1 MEKEIVYFQ
10 KLNKPI
16 YYQKNKRKI
25 NHQKKSSDFRYD
37 KPINNI
43 YNHYYNTNIDL
54 GQPYKRNQSPLP
66 NNLNQN
72 LPFRL
77 NKLNDSSEKINFD
90 FKNISSLFNIDLD
103 NMIDLP
109 DIKKE
114 KILDFNIYSPL
125 KNTYI
130 IDDFN
135 DDNIDYNINFF
146 NFEENLSPLHRYGL
160 RYINNDINN
169 CINDRNDKIIF
180 LQSCIRRYL
189 LKKKLNINLLN
200 KIYLERKN
208 LKKILF
214 LQKNIRC
221 FLQKLKIRK
230 KIIINYI
237 IQKRKTAINKII
249 NKMRSYNN
257 ILKLKKYYFI
267 KNAIKERNKNAK
279 YIQETYRNFRFFFS
293 FKKLMKEINDKYC
306 IIYPCKGNKIELIIY
321 LEKEQKKYV
330 FNYNK
335 ILKSFILFINPK
347 QLYAGKY
354 KCQFI
359 IDGIVICDKN
369 YPYTQYKNELYNIIE
384 FKSYKNKEKK
394 IIKEKKEKN
403 EIRNKIIQNNKN
415 IMNKNYNIYKEEDYN
430 HNYYN
435 YEDELEDIKEEED
448 EGKSTTS
455 KDYLKKI
462 KEYIDINDID
472 FTEEDIIKIKKMK
485 GNNVINSD
493 YKKLREELID
503 KNAICKQDKIR
514 KNSFK
519 TFKFNY

>member
-1 MEKEIVYFQ
+1 MKKEMAYFQ

-25 NHQKKSSDFRYD
+25 NHQKKSSDFIYD
-37 KPINNI
+37 KSINNI
-43 YNHYYNTNIDL
+43 YNHYYNTNIDF

-77 NKLNDSSEKINFD
+77 NKLNDSSEKINFN

-125 KNTYI
+125 TKNI
-130 IDDFN
+130 EDFK
-135 DDNIDYNINFF
+135 DDNSDSNINYF
-146 NFEENLSPLHRYGL
+146 NFEENLSPLYRYGL

-169 CINDRNDKIIF
+169 CINDRNDKIVF

-208 LKKILF
+208 LNKILI

-257 ILKLKKYYFI
+257 ILKFKKYYFI
-267 KNAIKERNKNAK
+267 KNTIKERNKYAK
-279 YIQETYRNFRFFFS
+279 YIQETYRNFRFFIS
-293 FKKLMKEINDKYC
+293 FKKLMKEINEKYC

-321 LEKEQKKYV
+321 LEQEQKKYV

-347 QLYAGKY
+347 KLYAGKY

-369 YPYTQYKNELYNIIE
+369 YPY
-384 FKSYKNKEKK
+384 
-394 IIKEKKEKN
+394 
-403 EIRNKIIQNNKN
+403 
-415 IMNKNYNIYKEEDYN
+415 
-430 HNYYN
+430 
-435 YEDELEDIKEEED
+435 
-448 EGKSTTS
+448 
-455 KDYLKKI
+455 
-462 KEYIDINDID
+462 
-472 FTEEDIIKIKKMK
+472 
-485 GNNVINSD
+485 
-493 YKKLREELID
+493 
-503 KNAICKQDKIR
+503 
-514 KNSFK
+514 
-519 TFKFNY
+519 

>member
-1 MEKEIVYFQ
+1 M
-10 KLNKPI
+10 
-16 YYQKNKRKI
+16 
-25 NHQKKSSDFRYD
+25 
-37 KPINNI
+37 
-43 YNHYYNTNIDL
+43 

-125 KNTYI
+125 KNTNI

-472 FTEEDIIKIKKMK
+472 FTEEDIINIKRMK
-485 GNNVINSD
+485 GNNIINSD

>member
-1 MEKEIVYFQ
+1 MKKEMAYFQ

-25 NHQKKSSDFRYD
+25 NHQKKSSDFIYD
-37 KPINNI
+37 KSINNI
-43 YNHYYNTNIDL
+43 YNHYYNTNIDF

-77 NKLNDSSEKINFD
+77 NKLNDSSEKINFN

-125 KNTYI
+125 TKNI
-130 IDDFN
+130 EDFK
-135 DDNIDYNINFF
+135 DDNSDSNINYF
-146 NFEENLSPLHRYGL
+146 NFEENLSPLYRYGL

-169 CINDRNDKIIF
+169 CINDRNDKIVF

-208 LKKILF
+208 LNKILI

-257 ILKLKKYYFI
+257 ILKFKKYYFI
-267 KNAIKERNKNAK
+267 KNTIKERNKYAK
-279 YIQETYRNFRFFFS
+279 YIQETYRNFRFFIS
-293 FKKLMKEINDKYC
+293 FKKLMKEINEKYC

-321 LEKEQKKYV
+321 LEQEQKKYV

-347 QLYAGKY
+347 KLYAGKY

-369 YPYTQYKNELYNIIE
+369 YPYAQYKNELYNIIE
-384 FKSYKNKEKK
+384 LKLYKNKEKK
-394 IIKEKKEKN
+394 KIKEKKEKN
-403 EIRNKIIQNNKN
+403 EILNKIIKNNKN
-415 IMNKNYNIYKEEDYN
+415 IMNKNYNIYNEEDNN
-430 HNYYN
+430 HNYYK
-435 YEDELEDIKEEED
+435 YDDELEDIKEEED

>member
-77 NKLNDSSEKINFD
+77 NKLNDSSEKINFN

-125 KNTYI
+125 KNTNI

-472 FTEEDIIKIKKMK
+472 FTEEDIINIKRMK
-485 GNNVINSD
+485 GNNLINSD

>member
-77 NKLNDSSEKINFD
+77 NKLNDSSEKINFN

-472 FTEEDIIKIKKMK
+472 FTEEDIINIKRMK
-485 GNNVINSD
+485 GNNIINSD